1 VIDEAGNSWQSQP
14 HGCGE
19 RLSTFSHPALG
30 SGDRFKWFTDLADA
44 YATKAKR
51 TISNRLSIFIVLP
64 DSPKKMLRRSEP
76 RLSSFF
82 ISHKC

>member
-19 RLSTFSHPALG
+19 RFSTSTLG

-44 YATKAKR
+44 
-51 TISNRLSIFIVLP
+51 
-64 DSPKKMLRRSEP
+64 
-76 RLSSFF
+76 
-82 ISHKC
+82 